1 MPIREIGASITM
13 DASSFKKEMSAVNSN
28 LSGLQSEMKAVTAEF
43 ADNTASAD
51 ALAAKDKI
59 LAQQQEQQ
67 KVKVDA
73 LTRAYEEQVA
83 ATGENSV
90 EADKL
95 RKQLNNARADLAKT
109 ESQLKKNTQALEDAT
124 KKESQYVPANEK
136 AARAVQELREKVEE
150 KVKALQDAAKHTPVV
165 AEGLAAL
172 GAAGKAAGKGLEIS
186 GKAMGAAT
194 KAAAG
199 LAAAGLAAT
208 GAVAGLAISGM
219 KTLAGWAAEAA
230 QAVDENGEVL
240 NKDFA
245 KLAENLTGLNTGA
258 DAAKMAL
265 SKALLPALESLSGK
279 GSALLNN
286 YVKALEGAEG
296 DTSKM
301 GAITAEYIEE
311 GVKVIQEEL
320 PNLIRLGGDLLGGLV
335 DGLTMN
341 MDEILSA
348 GEEILTTLLDAIL
361 KFAPDLADAALQL
374 ITSLGAFLIEN
385 APELLA
391 SGMELVATLIQGLT
405 AALPQLIPMAAKM
418 IVQLVTGLASNLP
431 QMVKMGLDLI
441 LAIVQGLGEALPQL
455 LAAVPGIIEEL
466 IGGFQAAWSDIKGIG
481 KKIID
486 GILEGL
492 KEAWG
497 AVKSWFSGVVG
508 GLTGTAHVSVATDG
522 SHAGGLDYV
531 PFDGYIA
538 ELHKGEQVLTASE
551 AAAYRGG
558 GGGGRVVNVNVS
570 TAQLS
575 PSTVDYLVRRVNQ
588 ELGGDVT

>member
-1 MPIREIGASITM
+1 MPIREIGASITL
-13 DASSFKKEMSAVNSN
+13 DNHQFKQEMAAVNSN
-28 LSGLQSEMKAVTAEF
+28 LAGMRAELKNVTAEM
-43 ADNTASAD
+43 DLNGTTAEGLATRQAKLSEIEAQQKQKVED
-51 ALAAKDKI
+51 LTKALELQENAAKKD
-59 LAQQQEQQ
+59 
-67 KVKVDA
+67 
-73 LTRAYEEQVA
+73 TA
-83 ATGENSV
+83 AE
-90 EADKL
+90 DKL
-95 RKQLNNARADLAKT
+95 RTSLNNARADLLKT
-109 ESQLKKNTQALEDAT
+109 EKQLRENSKALEDAT

-194 KAAAG
+194 KAAAA
-199 LAAAGLAAT
+199 LSAAGLAAT

-230 QAVDENGEVL
+230 QQVDENGEVL

-265 SKALLPALESLSGK
+265 SKSLLPALESLSGK

-405 AALPQLIPMAAKM
+405 SALPQLIPMAAQM
-418 IVQLVTGLASNLP
+418 IVQLVTGLVSNLP
-431 QMVKMGLDLI
+431 QMIKMGLELI
-441 LAIVQGLGEALPQL
+441 LAIVQGLTEAIPQL

-466 IGGFQAAWSDIKGIG
+466 IGGFQAAWDDIKGIG

-486 GILEGL
+486 GILDGL

-522 SHAGGLDYV
+522 SHAGGLEYV

-558 GGGGRVVNVNVS
+558 GASRVVNVNVS

-575 PSTVDYLVRRVNQ
+575 PSTVDYLIGRVNA
-588 ELGGDVT
+588 ELGGAVT

>member
-1 MPIREIGASITM
+1 MPIREIGASITL
-13 DASSFKKEMSAVNSN
+13 DNHQFKQEMAAVNSN
-28 LSGLQSEMKAVTAEF
+28 LSGMRAELKNVTAEM
-43 ADNTASAD
+43 DLNGTTAEGLATRQAKLSEIEAQQKQKVD
-51 ALAAKDKI
+51 DLTKALELQENAAKKD
-59 LAQQQEQQ
+59 
-67 KVKVDA
+67 
-73 LTRAYEEQVA
+73 TVA
-83 ATGENSV
+83 E
-90 EADKL
+90 DKL
-95 RKQLNNARADLAKT
+95 RTSLNNARADLLKT
-109 ESQLKKNTQALEDAT
+109 EKQLRENSKAMEEAT

-208 GAVAGLAISGM
+208 GAVAGLAVSGM

-265 SKALLPALESLSGK
+265 SKSLLPALESLSGK

-405 AALPQLIPMAAKM
+405 SALPQLIPMAAQM
-418 IVQLVTGLASNLP
+418 IVQLVTGLVSNLP
-431 QMVKMGLDLI
+431 QMVKMGLELI
-441 LAIVQGLGEALPQL
+441 LAIVQGLTEAIPQL

-466 IGGFQAAWSDIKGIG
+466 IGGFQAAWDDIKGIG

-486 GILEGL
+486 GILDGL

-522 SHAGGLDYV
+522 SHAGGLEYV

-575 PSTVDYLVRRVNQ
+575 PSTVDYLITRVNQ
-588 ELGGDVT
+588 ELGGAVT